1 MVYDWYDKDRSRI
14 KYRCP
19 LVKGTISTC
28 DFKDIC
34 SPSAYGR
41 VIYVKTND
49 DLRLFTPIPRNTDL
63 WERIMKKR
71 TSSERVNKRLLED
84 YNMEEARCR
93 GKKRWSW
100 WTLIHTINIHLD
112 AQLSVSKNNI
122 LDILKSAI
130 NKVS

>member
-1 MVYDWYDKDRSRI
+1 MVAFTDRSRI

-19 LVKGTISTC
+19 LAKGKISNC
-28 DFKDIC
+28 PHKEVC

-41 VIYVKTND
+41 VIYVKPSD

-63 WERIMKKR
+63 WKQIMKKR

-84 YNMEEARCR
+84 YNMEEAHCR

-100 WTLIHTINIHLD
+100 WTLIHSINIHLD
-112 AQLSVSKNNI
+112 AQLSISKTNI
-122 LDILKSAI
+122 LDILESAA